1 MTHQQEMNYQANQIE
16 MVLASYRLPGRICGG
31 MVTPR
36 LLRFHFIPQLGTR
49 LSRLKALSEEI
60 ALSLGVSSCHIYR
73 QEGAI
78 QIDIPREDGA
88 PVRLLPLCARLPTV
102 PPCSPV
108 LGLAAEG
115 FPLLLSLPSPEV
127 SHVLVS
133 GMTGSGKT
141 VLARAMITSLVLR
154 NHQRN
159 LQLVLVDLKRRGFG
173 VFRQLPHLLV
183 PVVEDADAALAVF
196 RRLQGEMERRDA
208 ERIAQPRITIF
219 IDELAELMMAGGSE
233 VGTILTRLMQRGR
246 EAGLHVVACTQKPL
260 AQVIGSLVKAN
271 FPVRGVGKVAS
282 AEDARGATGISGSGA
297 ETLAGKGDFVVIAGG
312 RQIRVQ
318 AALVTEP
325 EIREVIHSLRRPVA
339 APHSEGLASWGSRIR
354 EAIGRDG
361 K

>member
-1 MTHQQEMNYQANQIE
+1 MQQQQLNYQANQIE
-16 MVLASYRLPGRICGG
+16 MVLASYRLPGRVCGG
-31 MVTPR
+31 VVTPR
-36 LLRFHFIPQLGTR
+36 LLRFQFIPQLGTR

-78 QIDIPREDGA
+78 QIDIPRENNT

-102 PPCSPV
+102 PPCAPV
-108 LGLAAEG
+108 LGLDAEG

-141 VLARAMITSLVLR
+141 ALARAMITSLALR
-154 NHQRN
+154 NHQRG
-159 LQLVLVDLKRRGFG
+159 LQLVLIDLKRRGFG

-183 PVVEDADAALAVF
+183 PVVEEADAAVTVL
-196 RRLQGEMERRDA
+196 RRLQAEMERRDA
-208 ERIAQPRITIF
+208 ERITQPRIAIF
-219 IDELAELMMAGGSE
+219 IDELAELMMAGSSE
-233 VGTILTRLMQRGR
+233 VEFTLTRLMQRGR

-271 FPVRGVGKVAS
+271 FPVRVVGKVAS
-282 AEDARGATGISGSGA
+282 AEDARVASGIAGSGA
-297 ETLAGKGDFVVIAGG
+297 EALAGRGDFVVIAGG
-312 RQIRVQ
+312 RQIRLQ
-318 AALVTEP
+318 GALITEA
-325 EIREVIHSLRRPVA
+325 EIRQVIHSLRRPA
-339 APHSEGLASWGSRIR
+339 AARSPGGTSSWTNRIL
-354 EAIGRDG
+354 EALGRDS